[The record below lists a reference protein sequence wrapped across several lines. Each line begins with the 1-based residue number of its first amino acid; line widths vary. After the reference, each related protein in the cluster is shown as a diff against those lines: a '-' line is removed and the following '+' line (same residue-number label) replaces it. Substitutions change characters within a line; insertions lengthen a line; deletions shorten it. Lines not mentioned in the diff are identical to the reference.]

1 MVASGKLS
9 LSERGKEAVQAF
21 KPAAE
26 KPAEK
31 GAADVE
37 EEGEEVDDSNLDP
50 KDIELVMSQVCQTF
64 SRSFFPNKSSNK
76 WNTNRNIFFPF
87 TGNSVEGKGCQ
98 SFAKQ
103 FWRYCERYYGADHVK
118 QTNNLTALSFLP
130 FSAW

>member
-64 SRSFFPNKSSNK
+64 SQSFFPNKSSK
-76 WNTNRNIFFPF
+76 MEHKPKHFFPF
-87 TGNSVEGKGCQ
+87 HRQQCRGQ
-98 SFAKQ
+98 
-103 FWRYCERYYGADHVK
+103 R
-118 QTNNLTALSFLP
+118 LSKLCKTILEIL
-130 FSAW
+130 